1 MCQCCKTDCVSL
13 VRKRVVADGWCC
25 GPLLLTLSFVSGMS
39 DEEIESEVTEII
51 AKAEADAEVVV
62 EDVEQK

>member
-1 MCQCCKTDCVSL
+1 
-13 VRKRVVADGWCC
+13 
-25 GPLLLTLSFVSGMS
+25 MS

>member
-1 MCQCCKTDCVSL
+1 
-13 VRKRVVADGWCC
+13 
-25 GPLLLTLSFVSGMS
+25 MS

-51 AKAEADAEVVV
+51 AKAEADGEDKVVV